1 MIHSVIR
8 LIGPGGAGKST
19 AGKLLA
25 DRLGWQY
32 VDLDHY
38 FLERSGSI
46 SEFISRHGYAAY
58 ARQNVGYYLAIC
70 RQINTPTVFVLS
82 SGFMTYPDTVDSRY
96 AAIKEE
102 IESHTLSVAL
112 LPSFD
117 IEKCVEII
125 IDRQLQ
131 RSYLR
136 ANAISEEKRIRNRFP
151 LFMAM
156 QCKRVLS
163 NKEPDQVALELESIV
178 KFNATLFANVSLARQ
193 ARSL

>member
-32 VDLDHY
+32 VDLDLY
-38 FLERSGSI
+38 FLEKSGDI
-46 SEFISRHGYAAY
+46 SEFIARHGYAAY

-70 RQINTPTVFVLS
+70 RQTNTPTVFVLS
-82 SGFMTYPDTVDSRY
+82 SGFMTYPDSVDSRY

-102 IESHTLSVAL
+102 IEAHSLSVAL

-125 IDRQLQ
+125 INRQLQ

-136 ANAISEEKRIRNRFP
+136 ANAISEEQRIRNRFP

-156 QCKRVLS
+156 QCKHVLS
-163 NKEPDQVALELESIV
+163 NQAPDQVVSELESIV
-178 KFNATLFANVSLARQ
+178 KFNATLFADISHTRQ
-193 ARSL
+193 ARSI

>member
-1 MIHSVIR
+1 MIQSLIR

-19 AGKLLA
+19 AGALLA
-25 DRLGWQY
+25 DRLDWQY

-38 FLERSGSI
+38 FLEKSGDI
-46 SEFISRHGYAAY
+46 AEFIERHGYAAY

-70 RQINTPTVFVLS
+70 RQTSKPTVFVLS
-82 SGFMTYPDTVDSRY
+82 SGFMSYPDNVDSRY
-96 AAIKEE
+96 AAIKSE
-102 IESHTLSVAL
+102 IESHSLSIAL

-117 IEKCVEII
+117 IEKCVKII
-125 IDRQLQ
+125 ISRQLQ

-163 NKEPDQVALELESIV
+163 DSAPDQVVLELESIV
-178 KFNATLFANVSLARQ
+178 KFNTTLFGRTSISRQ
-193 ARSL
+193 VRSN